1 MSIIVKNV
9 SKQYGPQWALDAVS
23 FEIPKGQI
31 VGFLGPNGAGKSTMM
46 KIITSFIPA
55 AKGEVSVNGYD
66 VVSQSMDS
74 RRLIGYLPEHNPL
87 YLEMYVK
94 EYLSF
99 IAGIYRLDKVS
110 NRVNDMIDRVGLGLE
125 AHKRIGALSKGYRQ
139 RVGLAQALIHDP
151 EVLILDEPTS
161 GLDPNQLIEIRN
173 LIQNVGQEKTVMFST
188 HIMQEVEAICSRAL
202 IINHGKL
209 IADKSILDLK
219 QTSGI
224 NKINIELDG
233 PVQDSILK
241 SIPGVLKVNNV
252 GPLKWELD
260 VQSGI
265 DNRIDIA
272 KRMNEEGRV
281 VLTMNQKEQRL
292 EDIFKDLTITDK

>member
-55 AKGEVSVNGYD
+55 TKGEVSVNGFD

-110 NRVNDMIDRVGLGLE
+110 NRVGDMIDRVGLGLE
-125 AHKRIGALSKGYRQ
+125 AHKRIGALSKG
-139 RVGLAQALIHDP
+139 
-151 EVLILDEPTS
+151 
-161 GLDPNQLIEIRN
+161 
-173 LIQNVGQEKTVMFST
+173 
-188 HIMQEVEAICSRAL
+188 
-202 IINHGKL
+202 
-209 IADKSILDLK
+209 
-219 QTSGI
+219 
-224 NKINIELDG
+224 
-233 PVQDSILK
+233 
-241 SIPGVLKVNNV
+241 
-252 GPLKWELD
+252 
-260 VQSGI
+260 
-265 DNRIDIA
+265 
-272 KRMNEEGRV
+272 KR
-281 VLTMNQKEQRL
+281 
-292 EDIFKDLTITDK
+292 

>member
-55 AKGEVSVNGYD
+55 TKGEVSVNGYD

-110 NRVNDMIDRVGLGLE
+110 SRVNEMIDRVGLGLE

-151 EVLILDEPTS
+151 AVLILDEPTS

-209 IADKSILDLK
+209 IADKSIQDLK
-219 QTSGI
+219 QASGI
-224 NKINIELDG
+224 NKISIELDG
-233 PVQDSILK
+233 PIQDSILK

-252 GPLKWELD
+252 GPSKWELD
-260 VQSGI
+260 VQLGM

-292 EDIFKDLTITDK
+292 EDIFKDLTITEK

>member
-55 AKGEVSVNGYD
+55 TKGDVSVNGYD
-66 VVSQSMDS
+66 VVTQSMDS

-99 IAGIYRLDKVS
+99 IAGIYKLDKVS
-110 NRVNDMIDRVGLGLE
+110 HRVNEMIERVGLGLE

-151 EVLILDEPTS
+151 AVLILDEPTS

-173 LIQNVGQEKTVMFST
+173 LIQSVGQEKTVMFST

-202 IINHGKL
+202 IVNRGKL
-209 IADKSILDLK
+209 IADQSIQDLK
-219 QTSGI
+219 QNSGI
-224 NKINIELDG
+224 NRIYIELDG
-233 PVQDSILK
+233 PVNENTLRSI
-241 SIPGVLKVNNV
+241 SGVIKVNSV
-252 GPLKWELD
+252 GALKWELD
-260 VQSGI
+260 VQAGI

-292 EDIFKDLTITDK
+292 EDIFKDLTITEK